1 VFSSTSCAEKIKLK
15 SGTLLM
21 QLGQNDDQE
30 RFIDENLRRV
40 YEETV
45 DEGIPD
51 KFKDLLKKLKDQ
63 EKNNGRQ
70 Q

>member
-1 VFSSTSCAEKIKLK
+1 
-15 SGTLLM
+15 M

>member
-1 VFSSTSCAEKIKLK
+1 
-15 SGTLLM
+15 M

-63 EKNNGRQ
+63 EKSTGQ
-70 Q
+70 QQ

>member
-1 VFSSTSCAEKIKLK
+1 VCKKIKLK

-63 EKNNGRQ
+63 EKSTGQ
-70 Q
+70 QQ

>member
-1 VFSSTSCAEKIKLK
+1 
-15 SGTLLM
+15 M

-51 KFKDLLKKLKDQ
+51 KFKDLLKRLKDQ
-63 EKNNGRQ
+63 EKSTGQ
-70 Q
+70 QQ